1 MDVAGMSL
9 MQLLLLLLVAGV
21 CGSVGR
27 AIAGYS
33 HGGCLVSV
41 AVGFIGAVV
50 GSWIATRLAL
60 PEILAISVGGG
71 RFPIVWSILGSA
83 LFVALI
89 GLLTRRRD
97 VP

>member
-1 MDVAGMSL
+1 MDITGMTL

-41 AVGFIGAVV
+41 AVGFIGALV
-50 GSWIATRLAL
+50 GSWIATKLAL
-60 PEILAISVGGG
+60 PEILAISVGGS
-71 RFPIVWSILGSA
+71 RFPIVWSILRPA
-83 LFVALI
+83 IFVALI

-97 VP
+97 

>member
-1 MDVAGMSL
+1 MDIAGMTL

-41 AVGFIGAVV
+41 AVGFIGALV
-50 GSWIATRLAL
+50 GSWIATKLAL
-60 PEILAISVGGG
+60 PEILAISVGGS

-83 LFVALI
+83 IFVAVI

-97 VP
+97 

>member
-1 MDVAGMSL
+1 MDLAGMSL

-33 HGGCLVSV
+33 HGGCIVSV
-41 AVGFIGAVV
+41 AVGFIGALV
-50 GSWIATRLAL
+50 GSWIATKLAL

-89 GLLTRRRD
+89 GLLTRRRE
-97 VP
+97 